1 MGWCDGCTNGSLPEP
16 ALQGHLLIGPPGSGK
31 TTLAATLAPLLRARI
46 VSNDNLRKELWGDA
60 GVQGPWTELEP
71 LLHRAIDN
79 ALADSD
85 NVLVD
90 ATHAQLSWRSRLMHR
105 DLGAR
110 RLQWFGW
117 WLQTPLDQCL
127 TWNRSRHRRVPDAV
141 IRAMH
146 QKLTTPPDRP
156 DPSEGFTGLVR
167 LNPAAASLNDQVN
180 QALLSI
186 LRHEER

>member
-1 MGWCDGCTNGSLPEP
+1 MGWCDGSTNGSLPEP
-16 ALQGHLLIGPPGSGK
+16 AQQGHLLIGPPGSGK
-31 TTLAATLAPLLRARI
+31 SSLAATLAPLLRARI
-46 VSNDNLRKELWGDA
+46 VSSDDLRQQLWGDA
-60 GVQGPWTELEP
+60 GVQGPWKELEP

-79 ALADSD
+79 ALGKGG

-90 ATHAQLSWRSRLMHR
+90 STHAQLSWRSRLMHR
-105 DLGAR
+105 DREAR

-127 TWNRSRHRRVPDAV
+127 TWNRFRHRQVPDAV

-146 QKLTTPPDRP
+146 QKLTTTPDKP
-156 DPSEGFTGLVR
+156 DLSEGFTGLIC
-167 LNPAAASLNDQVN
+167 LNPTASSLNDQVT
-180 QALLSI
+180 QGLLSI